1 MKNHP
6 IFPNYGIAKTA
17 HCDRE
22 ATGSCVSRREP
33 TLAGTSMFTS
43 CVKICTHMKCEVEH
57 NVGIWDWGIYGLTS
71 GILDEWGKLLFCQGN
86 SEARQYNH

>member
-57 NVGIWDWGIYGLTS
+57 NVAWDLGMERLRLNRW
-71 GILDEWGKLLFCQGN
+71 GILDE
-86 SEARQYNH
+86 